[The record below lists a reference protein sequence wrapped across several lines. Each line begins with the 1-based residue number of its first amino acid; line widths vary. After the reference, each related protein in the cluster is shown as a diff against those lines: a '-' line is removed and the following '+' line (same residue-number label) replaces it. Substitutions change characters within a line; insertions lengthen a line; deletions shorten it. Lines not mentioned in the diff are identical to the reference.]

1 MGFKKALEKKIK
13 SIDIFGKP
21 IMLNYN
27 KKGQYFKT
35 TLGGVISIILN
46 LAVIAYGIERFIVL
60 F

>member
-1 MGFKKALEKKIK
+1 MGFKKTLKKIIK
-13 SIDIFGKP
+13 SIDIFGRP
-21 IMLNYN
+21 IMLNYD
-27 KKGQYFKT
+27 KKGQHFNT